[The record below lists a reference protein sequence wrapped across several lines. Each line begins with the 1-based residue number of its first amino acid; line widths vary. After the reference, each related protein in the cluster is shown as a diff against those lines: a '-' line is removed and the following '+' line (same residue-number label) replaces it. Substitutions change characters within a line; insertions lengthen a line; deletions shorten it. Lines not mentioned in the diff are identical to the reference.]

1 MKSAGATP
9 RRRFPV
15 FRLGL
20 AGAFLA
26 LALAAAADEKTLENN
41 LNGFSKAVR
50 RQNKEARP
58 YGEKLILGGRRGTLK
73 DLAKTNAP
81 DLARGAFPKAT
92 VEIDAVTLGYKQHI
106 TQASKPFAVKPDS
119 PYTLVCEVKGEG
131 DGYASAGVRWD
142 APDAPPGLVDKD
154 RFATVFKVPAEWTV
168 KSFTFTSD
176 PDPKAAR
183 LQVLLKAY
191 GRTKVAFRRV
201 RVVEGWYA
209 DLKHRFNRP
218 LRPGARSW

>member
-1 MKSAGATP
+1 MKRMKRTPWRRSAVLCAAA
-9 RRRFPV
+9 V
-15 FRLGL
+15 
-20 AGAFLA
+20 A
-26 LALAAAADEKTLENN
+26 LALSAVAGEEALEKN

-50 RQNKEARP
+50 RQSKEKRP
-58 YGEKLILGGRRGTLK
+58 YGEKLILGGRRGTLT
-73 DLAKTNAP
+73 DLAKANP
-81 DLARGAFPKAT
+81 PNLARGAFPKAT
-92 VEIDAVTLGYKQHI
+92 VEIDAASLGYKQHI
-106 TQASKPFAVKPDS
+106 TRASKAFAVKPDS

-154 RFATVFKVPAEWTV
+154 RFATVFKTPAKWTV

-191 GRTKVAFRRV
+191 GRSKVAFRKV

-209 DLKHRFNRP
+209 DLKHRFKRP
-218 LRPGARSW
+218 LRPGGRSW